1 MAVAVQRQGHR
12 GVPQE
17 LLHKLGM
24 VPSREQQCGTGVPE
38 VVEADVRQFC
48 PLEERLERGPGYV
61 VGVKGPSAVGA
72 ED

>member
-1 MAVAVQRQGHR
+1 VTVAVQRQGHR

-38 VVEADVRQFC
+38 VVEADVWQSGSF
-48 PLEERLERGPGYV
+48 EEWLERSPGYV
-61 VGVKGPSAVGA
+61 VGVKGPPAVGA